1 MAESNESLTNC
12 KFIKDWIENNLP
24 LEDLDR
30 EVTFVIPGSESNPIF
45 GTFKGIEEVINFF
58 RLLQEKL
65 TEKEMEQTFEV
76 TNCIAEGNQVVALV
90 KETFTS
96 KNSSS
101 EHYLNHSAWYFR
113 LNDKQKIVYLY
124 TYDDTLATSKALA

>member
-1 MAESNESLTNC
+1 MKESNGSLTNC
-12 KFIKDWIENNLP
+12 KFIQDWIENKLP

-45 GTFKGIEEVINFF
+45 GTFRGIEEVKKFF

-65 TEKEMEQTFEV
+65 EEKEMEQTFEV
-76 TNCIAEGNQVVALV
+76 TNCIAEGNQVISLV
-90 KETFTS
+90 KETFIS
-96 KNSSS
+96 KNSPS
-101 EHYLNHSAWYFR
+101 EHYMNHSAWYFR

-124 TYDDTLATSKALA
+124 TYDDTLATFKALA